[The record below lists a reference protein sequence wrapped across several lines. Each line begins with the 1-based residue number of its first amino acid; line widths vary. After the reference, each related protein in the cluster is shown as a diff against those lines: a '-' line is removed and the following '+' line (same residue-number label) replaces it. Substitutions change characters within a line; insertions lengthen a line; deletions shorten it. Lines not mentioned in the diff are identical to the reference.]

1 MHWHTKFNTL
11 RPMARYFIE
20 VAYKG
25 FHYHGWQRQKNA
37 VGIQNLIE
45 EALSRVFKTEI
56 QVKGASRTDAGA
68 NAYQNFAHFDW
79 NGEIPPRPIFRL
91 NYLLPKDVVV
101 KAIYRVPDE
110 AHARFSALLRTYM
123 YRIHLKLNPFLEELS
138 YYYPV
143 PGNLDISLM
152 NQCARMLLEHV
163 DYTAFARSDPQTYS
177 MKCYITYARWFYN
190 PARGQLLFVIEGN
203 RFLRGMVRGLVG
215 TMLRV
220 GKGLMTAEEF
230 ERVLKTG
237 HKERV
242 DFSPPGHGLY
252 LKRLK
257 YPFRFVW
264 ECWMQ

>member
-1 MHWHTKFNTL
+1 
-11 RPMARYFIE
+11 MARYFIE

-45 EALSRVFKTEI
+45 DALSRVFKTEI

-68 NAYQNFAHFDW
+68 HAYQNFAHFDW
-79 NGEIPPRPIFRL
+79 DDEIPPKPIFRL
-91 NYLLPKDVVV
+91 NYLLPHDVVV
-101 KAIYRVPDE
+101 KGLYRVPDE
-110 AHARFSALLRTYM
+110 AHARFSALLRTYV
-123 YRIHLKLNPFLEELS
+123 YRVHLKRNPFLEELS
-138 YYYPV
+138 YYYPI
-143 PGNLDISLM
+143 PGTLDISLM
-152 NQCARMLLEHV
+152 NRAATLLLNYN

-190 PARGQLLFVIEGN
+190 KARQQLVFIIEGN

-220 GKGLMTAEEF
+220 GRGLMPIEEF
-230 ERVLKTG
+230 EHVLRTG

-264 ECWMQ
+264 ERWT